1 MAECIRSEQ
10 RLIMIIVALIFGPL
24 VVGGPAVGG
33 IWLLIVIWPNLWPKV
48 WLLLGPMALCGYSA
62 LAAYFIFQNYHWVEF
77 EGLHIRG
84 KRFWTRRLV
93 EHSLTD
99 VHEIRPLKTLL
110 LGWVTGWEICFY
122 QGPSIILNRDMKN
135 AEQLIVAVTWLI
147 HWRNQGGWPSEA
159 RVALPPR
166 MEPSHLSRDG

>member
-48 WLLLGPMALCGYSA
+48 WLLLGPIALWGYSV
-62 LAAYFIFQNYHWVEF
+62 LAAYFALQNYQWVEF
-77 EGLHIRG
+77 DGLHIRG

-93 EHSLTD
+93 EHSITD
-99 VHEIRPLKTLL
+99 VQEIRSLKNPL
-110 LGWVTGWEICFY
+110 LGWVIGWEIRFY
-122 QGPSIILNRDMKN
+122 QEPSVFLTRDMKN

-147 HWRNQGGWPSEA
+147 HWRNQGGWPFEA

-166 MEPSHLSRDG
+166 TEPNHLPDG